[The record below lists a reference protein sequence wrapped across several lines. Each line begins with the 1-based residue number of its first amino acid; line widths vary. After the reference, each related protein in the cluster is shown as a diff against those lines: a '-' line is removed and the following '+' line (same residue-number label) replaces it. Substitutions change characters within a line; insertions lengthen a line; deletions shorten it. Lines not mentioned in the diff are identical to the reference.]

1 MTTVVEKP
9 KIVLPTKKSEVDNK
23 WIDQK
28 TGMIGPAGIGKS
40 KFWSYAN
47 GLYIQTEAGLNHLS
61 VFKVV
66 CRCWDDFKET
76 YTLLLHDANSGSFKY
91 DTIIIDTIDRF
102 LDLIHEEVIAR
113 GRAKFK
119 ALEIN
124 TIGDI
129 PNGAGWAWA
138 QELMENT
145 LSKLESLPAHIVYIG
160 HLEQK
165 EIKEPTRSIHKATIS
180 IGGKMGGLLTAWP
193 DHLLNINAQYQGNKI
208 VRNVRTL
215 PTANIEAKSRG
226 GVVQDG
232 WTWTDSD
239 EENFSK
245 FRGMFK

>member
-1 MTTVVEKP
+1 MSQIVAP
-9 KIVLPTKKSEVDNK
+9 KIVLPTKKSTVDNN

-40 KFWSYAN
+40 KFWSYSN
-47 GLYIQTEAGLNHLS
+47 GLYIQTEAGLNHLE

-66 CRCWDDFKET
+66 CRSWDDFKEI
-76 YTLLLHDANSGSFKY
+76 YTQLLHTSQNGSFQY

-102 LDLIHEEVIAR
+102 IDLIHEEVIAR

-119 ALEIN
+119 AIEIN
-124 TIGDI
+124 SIGDV

-138 QELMENT
+138 TELMENA

-180 IGGKMGGLLTAWP
+180 IGGKMGGNLVAWP
-193 DHLLNINAQYQGNKI
+193 DHLLNIDASFQGSKI
-208 VRNVRTL
+208 VRKVRTL
-215 PTANIEAKSRG
+215 PTASIEAKSRG
-226 GVVQDG
+226 GVVKDG
-232 WTWTDSD
+232 WVWEESD
-239 EENFSK
+239 EANFK
-245 FRGMFK
+245 TFRGLFK